1 MSRVKFL
8 DLKAQYPLIKDEIM
22 RKFDDILDRTGFVS
36 GKYVTEFEK
45 KFAEYVGVKHA
56 IACTSGTTALY
67 LPLLAKGIGPGDEV
81 IMPVNT
87 FIATAEAVSLLGAK
101 PVFVDIDEATCNM
114 DVEKIEAAI
123 TDKTVGII
131 PVHLYGQCVDM
142 DRVSEIADKAGLWV
156 IEDACQAH
164 GAAYRGRNAG
174 SMSDAAAFSFYPG
187 KNLGSWGEGGAVV
200 TDNDELAEK
209 MRLLV
214 GHGSIKKYYH
224 KVVGGN
230 FRMTEFQGAVLDTK
244 IEFLE
249 QWNEGRRKNAHLY
262 MQELANVEGLR
273 LPHVEE
279 FNKPVWHL
287 FVVRVG
293 NREAFMDALK
303 EREIDC
309 GIHYPFPLH
318 LCEAYAHL
326 GYKEGDFPVAE
337 KVQKEIVSLPMYAEL
352 SRDDIVRVG
361 ECVREI
367 LVESSVATVSQ

>member
-1 MSRVKFL
+1 
-8 DLKAQYPLIKDEIM
+8 
-22 RKFDDILDRTGFVS
+22 
-36 GKYVTEFEK
+36 
-45 KFAEYVGVKHA
+45 
-56 IACTSGTTALY
+56 
-67 LPLLAKGIGPGDEV
+67 
-81 IMPVNT
+81 
-87 FIATAEAVSLLGAK
+87 
-101 PVFVDIDEATCNM
+101 
-114 DVEKIEAAI
+114 
-123 TDKTVGII
+123 
-131 PVHLYGQCVDM
+131 
-142 DRVSEIADKAGLWV
+142 
-156 IEDACQAH
+156 
-164 GAAYRGRNAG
+164 
-174 SMSDAAAFSFYPG
+174 
-187 KNLGSWGEGGAVV
+187 
-200 TDNDELAEK
+200 
-209 MRLLV
+209 
-214 GHGSIKKYYH
+214 
-224 KVVGGN
+224 
-230 FRMTEFQGAVLDTK
+230 MTEFQGAVLDTK